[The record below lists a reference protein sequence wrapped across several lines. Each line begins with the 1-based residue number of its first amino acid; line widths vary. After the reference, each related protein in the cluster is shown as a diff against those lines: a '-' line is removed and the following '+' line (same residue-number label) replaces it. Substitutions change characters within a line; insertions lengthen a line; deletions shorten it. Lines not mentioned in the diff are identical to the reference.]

1 MAQGRLGNA
10 ILTANTEATVYT
22 VPSTKYAITSI
33 NMVNRDPLVATKV
46 RIALSNN
53 ATTQSSEYIE
63 YDATLSA
70 GGTVL
75 ERTGLSLSPSM
86 NVRVYATT
94 SNVIV
99 SVYGIENNTF

>member
-1 MAQGRLGNA
+1 MAQGRFGNA
-10 ILTANTEATVYT
+10 VTIANTESTIYT
-22 VPSTKYAITSI
+22 VPSSKYAIVSI
-33 NMVNRDPLVATKV
+33 NMVNRDPSVSSKV
-46 RIALSNN
+46 RIALSSNVS
-53 ATTQSSEYIE
+53 TQPSEYIE
-63 YDATLSA
+63 FDTTLSA

>member
-10 ILTANTEATVYT
+10 ILTANTEATVYR
-22 VPSTKYAITSI
+22 VPSDKYAIMSI
-33 NMVNRDPLVATKV
+33 NMVNRDPLVSSKV

-53 ATTQSSEYIE
+53 ATTQTSEFIE
-63 YDATLSA
+63 FDTTLSA

-94 SNVIV
+94 SNVVV